1 MILNMMR
8 CRSVGRSQR
17 FVHVVTELFN
27 AAAVVSA
34 CVRLCFFA
42 LLTQPIFLG
51 VCVFEREVGAFAL
64 RTGESVSECFFLFS
78 GEIDFAAVCRT

>member
-17 FVHVVTELFN
+17 FVHAVTELFY

-42 LLTQPIFLG
+42 LLTQPIVLG
-51 VCVFEREVGAFAL
+51 VCV
-64 RTGESVSECFFLFS
+64 
-78 GEIDFAAVCRT
+78 